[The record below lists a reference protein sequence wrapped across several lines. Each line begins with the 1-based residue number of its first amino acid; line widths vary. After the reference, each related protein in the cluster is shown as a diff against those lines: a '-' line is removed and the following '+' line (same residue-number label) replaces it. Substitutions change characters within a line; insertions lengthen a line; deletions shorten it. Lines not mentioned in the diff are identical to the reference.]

1 MVTGIRLRDLNIR
14 WLGKLPYSEA
24 YDLQLGL
31 HRSVSQEDSKD
42 DYLLLL
48 EHNNVITSGRSSKEN
63 NLLVS
68 KAQLHELGIEYFETD
83 RGGDITYHGDG
94 QLIGYPIIRLSDP
107 KKVIPFVRNLENVII
122 DSLRKFK
129 IDSFTKEDDTGVW
142 TAKGKIASVGIKV
155 SKWTTYHG
163 FSLNIFDSLDGYQL
177 INPCGNQSEQIT
189 SIHQFNPDI
198 SFEEVASEIS
208 DNFAKVFGYANTDRQ
223 FSQFTPRQLKR
234 TKEFNIDQMVKDG
247 VFKINQ
253 NKIPVTVRGVLPSEP
268 KRPEWM
274 KVKANLGSDYVSLK
288 NLLSEKKLNT
298 VCEEASCPNIY
309 ECWSM
314 GTATFMIMGDV
325 CTRACGFCDVK
336 TGRPGEL
343 DLGEPLRVA
352 ESVQAMNLTHA
363 VITSVNRDDLED
375 GGSMFFADTIRAV
388 KDKNSHCDVEVLV
401 PDFKGLRSAIQNIID
416 ASPEVFNH
424 NLETVPRLQREIR
437 TAASYGRSLSLLE
450 YVKKQGFM
458 GKTKTGLIVGM
469 GETKEEVISVL
480 KDLSKIEVDI
490 VTIGQYLR
498 PTAKHRPIDR
508 YATIE
513 EFEDYKIIGE
523 SYGIPHVESGPLVRS
538 SYHAKDSF
546 ASA

>member
-122 DSLRKFK
+122 DSLRKFE

-163 FSLNIFDSLDGYQL
+163 FSLNIFDSLYGYQL

-208 DNFAKVFGYANTDRQ
+208 NNFAKVFGYTNTNRQ

>member
-1 MVTGIRLRDLNIR
+1 MRDLNIR

-68 KAQLHELGIEYFETD
+68 KGQLHELGIEYFETD

-177 INPCGNQSEQIT
+177 INPCGKQSEQIT

-198 SFEEVASEIS
+198 SFQEVASEIS
-208 DNFAKVFGYANTDRQ
+208 DNFAKVFGYTNTDIQ

-253 NKIPVTVRGVLPSEP
+253 NQIPVTVRGILPSEP

-336 TGRPGEL
+336 TGKPGEL

-508 YATIE
+508 YATLE